1 MPTLIEVRDTVNDWL
16 AARWSIVTD
25 RQAAYYATHRVYFQ
39 GLLTHLIPPE
49 YTALLT
55 GAIAPSNL
63 DANPTDQIY
72 TWDDFMPE
80 LRDVELPCALRFDV
94 YQGPLGDGYIATVF
108 VAYNGYIYARSQNV
122 GPETWRSVDWYAWMV
137 LETATIIKAIVVG
150 PDISTATPWDVRRL
164 IGVGQDYA
172 LYQVDATVEE
182 MLDLHALLWA
192 MTPAQTLGALAVVQV
207 FGTSFYASAVR
218 TATGMTL
225 QQAAQRRD
233 RIAAYLES
241 LGYTNTAALRAA
253 VDENAQMLGIVT
265 ALGYTA
271 AQMWGAMTP

>member
-1 MPTLIEVRDTVNDWL
+1 MATLSEVRDTINDWL
-16 AARWSIVTD
+16 ADRWSIVTT
-25 RQAAYYATHRVYFQ
+25 RQDAYYAAHGVYFQ
-39 GLLTHLIPPE
+39 GILTHLVPPE

-55 GAIAPSNL
+55 GAIEPGNL

-72 TWDDFMPE
+72 SWDDFMPE
-80 LRDVELPCALRFDV
+80 LRDVSMPCALRFDV
-94 YQGPLGDGYIATVF
+94 YQGPLGDGYVATVF
-108 VAYNGYIYARSQNV
+108 VAYNGYIYARSHNT
-122 GPETWRSVDWYAWMV
+122 GPETWRSVDWYAWMA
-137 LETATIIKAIVVG
+137 LETATTIKAVVVG
-150 PDISTATPWDVRRL
+150 PDISTQTPWDVRRL
-164 IGVGQDYA
+164 VGIGPSYA

-182 MLDLHALLWA
+182 LLDIHVLLWA
-192 MTPAQTLGALAVVQV
+192 MTPAQTLGLLAVVQV
-207 FGTSFYASAVR
+207 FGTSFYPSAVR

-225 QQAAQRRD
+225 TQAVQRRD

-253 VDENAQMLGIVT
+253 TDEHQQMLGIVT